1 MYILFQFTTYI
12 CVQDISQDVISR
24 NSSISSQPTYA
35 YKIYPSAIPFQLKSS
50 AHNLHMH
57 TRYIYGP
64 NIPIKD
70 ANAHNLH
77 MHTRY
82 ISFFELSSSVLFRRS
97 QPTYAYKIYHLQC
110 NRKISVKSHNLH
122 MHTRYIIYTDG
133 EPYIRVTHNL
143 HMHTRYIFVG
153 ARADATFL
161 VSQPTYAYKIY
172 QHLLLISNGASSSQP
187 TYAYKIYRFHFHI
200 TVMGCITHNLHMHTR
215 YIIK

>member
-1 MYILFQFTTYI
+1 MFYF
-12 CVQDISQDVISR
+12 
-24 NSSISSQPTYA
+24 
-35 YKIYPSAIPFQLKSS
+35 
-50 AHNLHMH
+50 
-57 TRYIYGP
+57 
-64 NIPIKD
+64 D
-70 ANAHNLH
+70 A
-77 MHTRY
+77 
-82 ISFFELSSSVLFRRS
+82 
-97 QPTYAYKIYHLQC
+97 
-110 NRKISVKSHNLH
+110 HNLH

-215 YIIK
+215 YIDGNKTTLQQLDLTTYICIQDISSNKYKYKLPTRIKFVGFIPCREYLLFYIRNLCILSRLKDAEPPLISVRISYVFFVCFSFALLIFKVFSIMSSIFFIPIF

>member
-1 MYILFQFTTYI
+1 MFYF
-12 CVQDISQDVISR
+12 
-24 NSSISSQPTYA
+24 
-35 YKIYPSAIPFQLKSS
+35 
-50 AHNLHMH
+50 
-57 TRYIYGP
+57 
-64 NIPIKD
+64 D
-70 ANAHNLH
+70 A
-77 MHTRY
+77 
-82 ISFFELSSSVLFRRS
+82 
-97 QPTYAYKIYHLQC
+97 
-110 NRKISVKSHNLH
+110 HNLH

-215 YIIK
+215 YIDGNKTTLQQLDLTTYICIQDISYHCIKCFCNPVLTTYICIQDISRLKSDL

>member
-1 MYILFQFTTYI
+1 MFYF
-12 CVQDISQDVISR
+12 
-24 NSSISSQPTYA
+24 
-35 YKIYPSAIPFQLKSS
+35 
-50 AHNLHMH
+50 
-57 TRYIYGP
+57 
-64 NIPIKD
+64 D
-70 ANAHNLH
+70 A
-77 MHTRY
+77 
-82 ISFFELSSSVLFRRS
+82 
-97 QPTYAYKIYHLQC
+97 Q
-110 NRKISVKSHNLH
+110 NLH

-215 YIIK
+215 YIDGNKTTLQQLDLTTYICIQDISSNKYKYKLPTRIKFVGFIPCREYLLFYIRNLCILSRLKDAEPPLISVRISYVFFVCFSFALLIFKVFSIMSSIFFIPIF